1 MPIKVLSEEVASKIA
16 AGEVVERPASVVKE
30 LVENSI
36 DAGAREIKV
45 EVRQGGRRLM
55 RVIDDGTGIPADEV
69 ELAFARHSTS
79 KIASVDDLSSIS
91 TLGFRGEAL
100 ASVAAVSQVTVVT
113 KAAEGDVGT
122 LLRLEGG
129 KVTHR
134 QKKGCPQ
141 GTVVTVE
148 NLFYNVPA
156 RLKFLRS
163 EATERKHINGLV
175 YRYGM
180 AYPQLRFSLLNDGRL
195 TFQSLGSGELYDVLI
210 KVYGLEVAQQ
220 MLEVRRLRRAFG
232 VSAQSNAQ
240 SSRPRSE
247 DFGEPSGRASGRGL
261 SRAVRGP
268 EADDPSTGPW
278 SSGTCPGPFVLGPKD
293 QGRQVQGPRTE
304 GSGHRLKPGTSDLE
318 LVDVY
323 GYVSPPSLHRANR
336 SYLTFFVNGRWVQD
350 RMLSYAVSEAYHTL
364 LPTGRH
370 PIVVLRLELDPSQV
384 DINVHPTKS
393 EIRFLDSNAVF
404 AAVQKAVRR
413 TLVDQAPIPRMMGR
427 PLQWPFGWAQDR
439 PAPDVERRR
448 KLVEV
453 GTQAKAAGIEAPS
466 AYEFPE
472 PAKLPPLRVLGQMA
486 QTYIIAEGPE
496 GMYLV
501 DQHAAH
507 ERVLYE
513 RLMAERAKMAVA
525 SQALLEPLTIELP
538 FQPGIAGGESLEFLN
553 HLGFDIEPFG
563 GDTYLVRAVP
573 AMLAKGD
580 IGQAIVEIVDELT
593 EGGTVEVGKERA
605 LISLVCH
612 SAVRAGQTLSMEE
625 MRDLIRQLEETA
637 MPRTCPHGRP
647 TMVHLSAE
655 QLAREFGRR

>member
-1 MPIKVLSEEVASKIA
+1 MPIRVLSEEVASKIA

-36 DAGAREIKV
+36 DARAGEIKV

-55 RVIDDGTGIPADEV
+55 RVIDDGIGIPADEV

-79 KIASVDDLSSIS
+79 KIASVDDLASIR

-100 ASVAAVSQVTVVT
+100 ASIAAVSQLTIAT
-113 KAAEGDVGT
+113 RTAEEDVGT

-129 KVTHR
+129 KVAQR

-156 RLKFLRS
+156 RLKFLRT
-163 EATERKHINGLV
+163 EATERKHIDGLV
-175 YRYGM
+175 YCYGM
-180 AYPQLRFSLLNDGRL
+180 AYPHLRFSLLNDGRL
-195 TFQSLGSGELYDVLI
+195 TFQSLGTGELYDVLI

-220 MLEVRRLRRAFG
+220 MLEVR
-232 VSAQSNAQ
+232 
-240 SSRPRSE
+240 SSE
-247 DFGEPSGRASGRGL
+247 T
-261 SRAVRGP
+261 
-268 EADDPSTGPW
+268 DD
-278 SSGTCPGPFVLGPKD
+278 
-293 QGRQVQGPRTE
+293 
-304 GSGHRLKPGTSDLE
+304 LKPGTSNLE
-318 LVDVY
+318 LVDTY
-323 GYVSPPSLHRANR
+323 GYISPPSLHRANR
-336 SYLTFFVNGRWVQD
+336 DYLTFFVNGRWVQD

-364 LPTGRH
+364 LPTGRY
-370 PIVVLRLELDPSQV
+370 PIVVLRLDLDPSQV

-404 AAVQKAVRR
+404 ATVQKAVRR
-413 TLVDQAPIPRMMGR
+413 TLVDQAPVPGMMGR
-427 PLQWPFGWAQDR
+427 PLQWSATEI
-439 PAPDVERRR
+439 ERRR

-453 GTQAKAAGIEAPS
+453 GTQTQLALEAQRTAGIEAPS
-466 AYEFPE
+466 AFEFPE
-472 PAKLPPLRVLGQMA
+472 PAKLPPLRVLGQVA

-496 GMYLV
+496 GLYLI

-513 RLMAERAKMAVA
+513 RLVAERAKRAVT

-538 FQPGIAGGESLEFLN
+538 SVAGEESLKLLN
-553 HLGFDIEPFG
+553 QLGFDIEPFG
-563 GDTYLVRAVP
+563 GETVLVRAVP
-573 AMLAKGD
+573 VMLAKGD
-580 IGQAIVEIVDELT
+580 IAQAIVEIVDGLI
-593 EGGTVEVGKERA
+593 EGGTVEAREEQA
-605 LISLVCH
+605 LISLICH
-612 SAVRAGQTLSMEE
+612 SAVRAGQTLSSEE
-625 MRDLIRQLEETA
+625 MRDLVRQLEQTA

-647 TMVHLSAE
+647 TMIHLSAE

>member
-1 MPIKVLSEEVASKIA
+1 M
-16 AGEVVERPASVVKE
+16 VKE

-69 ELAFARHSTS
+69 ELAFARHATS
-79 KIASVDDLSSIS
+79 KIASVEELSSIA

-100 ASVAAVSQVTVVT
+100 ASIAAVSQLTIVTR
-113 KAAEGDVGT
+113 AAEEDGGTPRVGT

-129 KVTHR
+129 RVTHR

-141 GTVVTVE
+141 GTVITVE

-156 RLKFLRS
+156 RLKFLRA
-163 EATERKHINGLV
+163 ETTERKHIDGLV

-180 AYPQLRFSLLNDGRL
+180 AYPQLRFSLVNDGRL
-195 TFQSLGSGELYDVLI
+195 SFQSLGSGKLYDVLI

-220 MLEVRRLRRAFG
+220 MLEVR
-232 VSAQSNAQ
+232 
-240 SSRPRSE
+240 SS
-247 DFGEPSGRASGRGL
+247 
-261 SRAVRGP
+261 
-268 EADDPSTGPW
+268 EADDPSTGLRRAQ
-278 SSGTCPGPFVLGPKD
+278 SS
-293 QGRQVQGPRTE
+293 R
-304 GSGHRLKPGTSDLE
+304 SGHGLKPGTSNLE
-318 LVDVY
+318 LVAVY
-323 GYVSPPSLHRANR
+323 GYISSPSLHRANR

-364 LPTGRH
+364 LPTRRH
-370 PIVVLRLELDPSQV
+370 PIVVLRLELPPSQV

-393 EIRFLDSNAVF
+393 EVRFLDRNAVF

-413 TLVDQAPIPRMMGR
+413 TLVDQAAIPRMTDL
-427 PLQWPFGWAQDR
+427 PSQWPASDM
-439 PAPDVERRR
+439 ERRR
-448 KLVEV
+448 RLVEA
-453 GTQAKAAGIEAPS
+453 GTQAQLALEARRTAGSAEPS
-466 AYEFPE
+466 AFDFPE
-472 PAKLPPLRVLGQMA
+472 PANLPPLRVLGQIA

-496 GMYLV
+496 GLYLI
-501 DQHAAH
+501 DQHTAH

-525 SQALLEPLTIELP
+525 SQSLLEPLTIELP
-538 FQPGIAGGESLEFLN
+538 FQTGVAGGESGGTPRLEFLN
-553 HLGFDIEPFG
+553 QLGFDIEPFG
-563 GDTYLVRAVP
+563 GETYLVRAVP
-573 AMLAKGD
+573 AMLATGD
-580 IGQAIVEIVDELT
+580 IGQAIVEIVDGLNES
-593 EGGTVEVGKERA
+593 GAVGTGEEAVSTSERA
-605 LISLVCH
+605 LITLVCH
-612 SAVRAGQTLSMEE
+612 SAVRAGKTLSQEE

-647 TMVHLSAE
+647 TMIHLSAA

>member
-36 DAGAREIKV
+36 DAGAKEIKV

-55 RVIDDGTGIPADEV
+55 RVMDDGTGIPAEEV
-69 ELAFARHSTS
+69 ELAFARHATS
-79 KIASVDDLSSIS
+79 KIASVEELSSIA

-100 ASVAAVSQVTVVT
+100 ASIAAVSQLTIVTR
-113 KAAEGDVGT
+113 AAEENVGT
-122 LLRLEGG
+122 LLRLEGSR
-129 KVTHR
+129 VTQR

-156 RLKFLRS
+156 RLKFLRT
-163 EATERKHINGLV
+163 EVTERKHIDGLI

-180 AYPQLRFSLLNDGRL
+180 AYPHLRFSLLNDGRP
-195 TFQSLGSGELYDVLI
+195 TFQSLGTGKLYDVLI
-210 KVYGLEVAQQ
+210 KVYGLEIAQQ
-220 MLEVRRLRRAFG
+220 MIEV
-232 VSAQSNAQ
+232 VS
-240 SSRPRSE
+240 PKSE
-247 DFGEPSGRASGRGL
+247 AVNPQAEDSGRRTSDSGRI
-261 SRAVRGP
+261 
-268 EADDPSTGPW
+268 
-278 SSGTCPGPFVLGPKD
+278 
-293 QGRQVQGPRTE
+293 
-304 GSGHRLKPGTSDLE
+304 
-318 LVDVY
+318 DVY
-323 GYVSPPSLHRANR
+323 GYISTPSVHRANR
-336 SYLTFFVNGRWVQD
+336 NYLTFFVNGRWVQD

-364 LPTGRH
+364 LPTGRY

-413 TLVDQAPIPRMMGR
+413 TLVDQTPVPEMMGR
-427 PLQWPFGWAQDR
+427 PAQWSA
-439 PAPDVERRR
+439 AEMERRR

-453 GTQAKAAGIEAPS
+453 GTQTQLALEAQRTAGVEAPS
-466 AYEFPE
+466 AFEFPE
-472 PAKLPPLRVLGQMA
+472 LAKLPPLRVLGQIA

-496 GMYLV
+496 GLYLI

-513 RLMAERAKMAVA
+513 RLMAERAKMAVT
-525 SQALLEPLTIELP
+525 SQALLEPLTMEL
-538 FQPGIAGGESLEFLN
+538 ASVTGEGSLVFLN
-553 HLGFDIEPFG
+553 QLGFDIEPFG
-563 GDTYLVRAVP
+563 GETVLVRAVP
-573 AMLAKGD
+573 VMLAQGD
-580 IGQAIVEIVDELT
+580 IGQAIVEIVDGLT
-593 EGGTVEVGKERA
+593 EGGVAEAGAEKA

-612 SAVRAGQTLSMEE
+612 SAVRAGKTLSLNE
-625 MRDLIRQLEETA
+625 MRDLIRQLEATT

-647 TMVHLSAE
+647 TMIHLSAA

>member
-1 MPIKVLSEEVASKIA
+1 MPIRVLSEEVASKIA

-55 RVIDDGTGIPADEV
+55 RVIDDGTGIPAAEV
-69 ELAFARHSTS
+69 ELAFARHATS
-79 KIASVDDLSSIS
+79 KIASVEELSSIA

-100 ASVAAVSQVTVVT
+100 ASIAAVSQLTIVTR
-113 KAAEGDVGT
+113 AADEDGGTPRLGT

-141 GTVVTVE
+141 GTVITVE

-156 RLKFLRS
+156 RLKFLRT
-163 EATERKHINGLV
+163 ETTERKHIDGLV

-180 AYPQLRFSLLNDGRL
+180 AYPHLRFSLVNDGRL

-220 MLEVRRLRRAFG
+220 MLEVRG
-232 VSAQSNAQ
+232 
-240 SSRPRSE
+240 SE
-247 DFGEPSGRASGRGL
+247 
-261 SRAVRGP
+261 V
-268 EADDPSTGPW
+268 DDPSTGLRRAQ
-278 SSGTCPGPFVLGPKD
+278 SS
-293 QGRQVQGPRTE
+293 R
-304 GSGHRLKPGTSDLE
+304 SGHRLKPGTSNLE
-318 LVDVY
+318 PINVY
-323 GYVSPPSLHRANR
+323 GYISSPSLHRANR

-350 RMLSYAVSEAYHTL
+350 RMLGYAVSEAYHTL
-364 LPTGRH
+364 LPTRRH
-370 PIVVLRLELDPSQV
+370 PIVVLRLELAPSQV

-393 EIRFLDSNAVF
+393 EVRFLDRNAVF

-413 TLVDQAPIPRMMGR
+413 TLVNQAAIPRMMGS
-427 PLQWPFGWAQDR
+427 PLPWPAS
-439 PAPDVERRR
+439 DVERRR
-448 KLVEV
+448 RLVEA
-453 GTQAKAAGIEAPS
+453 GTQSQLALEAQRTAGSAEPS
-466 AYEFPE
+466 AFDFPE
-472 PAKLPPLRVLGQMA
+472 PAKLPPLRVLGQIA

-496 GMYLV
+496 GLYLI

-513 RLMAERAKMAVA
+513 RLLAERAKMAIT
-525 SQALLEPLTIELP
+525 SQSLLEPLTIELP
-538 FQPGIAGGESLEFLN
+538 GEASGESGGTPRLEFLSQ
-553 HLGFDIEPFG
+553 LGFDIEPFG
-563 GDTYLVRAVP
+563 GETYLVRAVP
-573 AMLAKGD
+573 TMLATGD
-580 IGQAIVEIVDELT
+580 IGQAIAEIVDGLT
-593 EGGTVEVGKERA
+593 EGGAAEAGEEAASTAERA

-612 SAVRAGQTLSMEE
+612 SAVRAGKTLSQEE

-647 TMVHLSAE
+647 TMIHMSAE

>member
-1 MPIKVLSEEVASKIA
+1 MPIRVLSEEVAAKIA

-69 ELAFARHSTS
+69 ELAFARHATS
-79 KIASVDDLSSIS
+79 KIASVEELSSIA

-100 ASVAAVSQVTVVT
+100 ASIAAVSQLTIVTR
-113 KAAEGDVGT
+113 AAEEDGGTPRVGT

-141 GTVVTVE
+141 GTVITVE

-156 RLKFLRS
+156 RLKFLRA
-163 EATERKHINGLV
+163 ETTERKHIDGLV

-180 AYPQLRFSLLNDGRL
+180 AYPHLRFSLLNDGRL

-210 KVYGLEVAQQ
+210 EVYGLEVAQQ
-220 MLEVRRLRRAFG
+220 MIEVR
-232 VSAQSNAQ
+232 
-240 SSRPRSE
+240 SSE
-247 DFGEPSGRASGRGL
+247 TND
-261 SRAVRGP
+261 
-268 EADDPSTGPW
+268 
-278 SSGTCPGPFVLGPKD
+278 LG
-293 QGRQVQGPRTE
+293 
-304 GSGHRLKPGTSDLE
+304 
-318 LVDVY
+318 LVDVH
-323 GYVSPPSLHRANR
+323 GYISPPSLHRANR
-336 SYLTFFVNGRWVQD
+336 SYLTFFVNGRWVKD
-350 RMLSYAVSEAYHTL
+350 RMLSYAVSEAYRTL

-393 EIRFLDSNAVF
+393 EVRFLDRNAVF

-413 TLVDQAPIPRMMGR
+413 TLVDQAPIPRMTGR
-427 PLQWPFGWAQDR
+427 PSQQPFGWAQDR
-439 PAPDVERRR
+439 PALDMERWRR
-448 KLVEV
+448 LVEV
-453 GTQAKAAGIEAPS
+453 GTQARAVGIETPS
-466 AYEFPE
+466 ALEFPE
-472 PAKLPPLRVLGQMA
+472 SAKLPPLRVLGQVA

-496 GMYLV
+496 GLYLI

-513 RLMAERAKMAVA
+513 RLLAERAKMAIT
-525 SQALLEPLTIELP
+525 SQSLLEPLTIELP
-538 FQPGIAGGESLEFLN
+538 GEASGESGGTPRLEFLSQ
-553 HLGFDIEPFG
+553 LGFDIEPFG
-563 GDTYLVRAVP
+563 GETYLVRAVP
-573 AMLAKGD
+573 TMLATGD
-580 IGQAIVEIVDELT
+580 IGQAIAEIVDGLT
-593 EGGTVEVGKERA
+593 EGGAAEAGEEAVSTSEGA

-612 SAVRAGQTLSMEE
+612 SAVRAGKTLSQEE
-625 MRDLIRQLEETA
+625 MRDLIRQLEGTA

-647 TMVHLSAE
+647 TMIHLSAA

>member
-1 MPIKVLSEEVASKIA
+1 MPIRVLSEEVASKIA

-55 RVIDDGTGIPADEV
+55 RVIDDGAGIPADEV
-69 ELAFARHSTS
+69 ELAFARHATS
-79 KIASVDDLSSIS
+79 KIASVEELSSIA

-100 ASVAAVSQVTVVT
+100 ASIAAVSQLTIVTRAELL
-113 KAAEGDVGT
+113 AAAGEDGGTPRVGT

-141 GTVVTVE
+141 GTVITVE

-156 RLKFLRS
+156 RLKFLRA
-163 EATERKHINGLV
+163 ETTERKHIDGLV

-180 AYPQLRFSLLNDGRL
+180 AYPHLRFSLLNDGRL

-210 KVYGLEVAQQ
+210 EVYGLEVAQQ
-220 MLEVRRLRRAFG
+220 MIEVPSPKSEVQSHEANDIGLRT
-232 VSAQSNAQ
+232 SNL
-240 SSRPRSE
+240 
-247 DFGEPSGRASGRGL
+247 GL
-261 SRAVRGP
+261 
-268 EADDPSTGPW
+268 T
-278 SSGTCPGPFVLGPKD
+278 
-293 QGRQVQGPRTE
+293 
-304 GSGHRLKPGTSDLE
+304 DL
-318 LVDVY
+318 Y
-323 GYVSPPSLHRANR
+323 GYISPPPLHRANR

-350 RMLSYAVSEAYHTL
+350 RMLSYAVSEAYRTL
-364 LPTGRH
+364 LPTGRY
-370 PIVVLRLELDPSQV
+370 PIVVLRLELNPSQV

-413 TLVDQAPIPRMMGR
+413 TLVDQAPIPRMTGR
-427 PLQWPFGWAQDR
+427 PSQQPFGWAQDR
-439 PAPDVERRR
+439 PALDMERWRR
-448 KLVEV
+448 LVEV
-453 GTQAKAAGIEAPS
+453 GTQARAVGIEKPS
-466 AYEFPE
+466 AFEFPE
-472 PAKLPPLRVLGQMA
+472 SAKLPPLRVLGQVT

-496 GMYLV
+496 GLYLI

-513 RLMAERAKMAVA
+513 RLLAERAKMVIT
-525 SQALLEPLTIELP
+525 SQSLLEPLTIELP
-538 FQPGIAGGESLEFLN
+538 GEASGESGGTPRLEFLSQ
-553 HLGFDIEPFG
+553 LGFDIEPFG
-563 GDTYLVRAVP
+563 GETYLVRAVP
-573 AMLAKGD
+573 AMLATGD
-580 IGQAIVEIVDELT
+580 IGQAIAEIVDGLT
-593 EGGTVEVGKERA
+593 EGGAAEGGEEAVSTPEGA

-612 SAVRAGQTLSMEE
+612 SAVRAGKTLSGDE
-625 MRDLIRQLEETA
+625 MRDLIRQLEGTA

-647 TMVHLSAE
+647 TMIHLSAA

>member
-1 MPIKVLSEEVASKIA
+1 MPIRVLSEEVASKIA

-36 DAGAREIKV
+36 DAGAREVKV

-55 RVIDDGTGIPADEV
+55 RVMDDGTGIPAAEV
-69 ELAFARHSTS
+69 GLAFARHATS
-79 KIASVDDLSSIS
+79 KIASVEELSSIA

-100 ASVAAVSQVTVVT
+100 ASVAAVSQLTIVTRT
-113 KAAEGDVGT
+113 AEEDVGT

-129 KVTHR
+129 KVTQR

-163 EATERKHINGLV
+163 EVTERKHIDGLIH
-175 YRYGM
+175 RYGM
-180 AYPQLRFSLLNDGRL
+180 AYPHLRFSLVNDGRPA
-195 TFQSLGSGELYDVLI
+195 FQSLGSGKLYDVLI
-210 KVYGLEVAQQ
+210 KVYGLETAQQ
-220 MLEVRRLRRAFG
+220 MLEVRSL
-232 VSAQSNAQ
+232 
-240 SSRPRSE
+240 
-247 DFGEPSGRASGRGL
+247 
-261 SRAVRGP
+261 
-268 EADDPSTGPW
+268 EADDPSTG
-278 SSGTCPGPFVLGPKD
+278 
-293 QGRQVQGPRTE
+293 
-304 GSGHRLKPGTSDLE
+304 SGHRLKPETQNLE

-323 GYVSPPSLHRANR
+323 GYISPPSLHRANR

-364 LPTGRH
+364 LPTGRY

-413 TLVDQAPIPRMMGR
+413 TLVDQMPVPGMMGR
-427 PLQWPFGWAQDR
+427 PSQWSEAEI
-439 PAPDVERRR
+439 ERRR

-453 GTQAKAAGIEAPS
+453 GTQTQLALEAQRTAGIEAPS
-466 AYEFPE
+466 VFEFPE
-472 PAKLPPLRVLGQMA
+472 LAKLPPLRVLGQIA

-496 GMYLV
+496 GLYLI

-513 RLMAERAKMAVA
+513 RLMAERAKMAVT

-538 FQPGIAGGESLEFLN
+538 FQTGVIGGESLEFLSQ
-553 HLGFDIEPFG
+553 LGFDVEPFG
-563 GDTYLVRAVP
+563 GETVLVRAVP
-573 AMLAKGD
+573 VMLAQGD
-580 IGQAIVEIVDELT
+580 IGEAIVEIVDGLT
-593 EGGTVEVGKERA
+593 EDEVAEAGEEKA

-612 SAVRAGQTLSMEE
+612 SAVRAGKTLSLEE
-625 MRDLIRQLEETA
+625 MRNLIRQLEQTA

-647 TMVHLSAE
+647 TMIHLSAA

>member
-1 MPIKVLSEEVASKIA
+1 MPIRVLSEEVASKIA

-55 RVIDDGTGIPADEV
+55 RVMDDGTGIPAAEV
-69 ELAFARHSTS
+69 ELAFARHATS
-79 KIASVDDLSSIS
+79 KIASVEELSSIA

-100 ASVAAVSQVTVVT
+100 ASIAAVSQLTIVTRT
-113 KAAEGDVGT
+113 AEEDGGTPRSGT

-129 KVTHR
+129 KVTQR

-163 EATERKHINGLV
+163 EVTERKHIDGLV

-180 AYPQLRFSLLNDGRL
+180 AYPHLRFSLVNDGRL
-195 TFQSLGSGELYDVLI
+195 AFQSLGTGELYDVLI
-210 KVYGLEVAQQ
+210 KVYGLEMAQQ
-220 MLEVRRLRRAFG
+220 MLEVQSLR
-232 VSAQSNAQ
+232 VDN
-240 SSRPRSE
+240 
-247 DFGEPSGRASGRGL
+247 
-261 SRAVRGP
+261 
-268 EADDPSTGPW
+268 
-278 SSGTCPGPFVLGPKD
+278 
-293 QGRQVQGPRTE
+293 
-304 GSGHRLKPGTSDLE
+304 LKPGTQNLK
-318 LVDVY
+318 LIDVH
-323 GYVSPPSLHRANR
+323 GYISPPALHRANR

-350 RMLSYAVSEAYHTL
+350 RMLSYAASEAYHTL
-364 LPTGRH
+364 LPTRRH
-370 PIVVLRLELDPSQV
+370 PIVVLRLELSPSQV

-393 EIRFLDSNAVF
+393 EVRFLDSSAVF
-404 AAVQKAVRR
+404 TAVQKAVRR
-413 TLVDQAPIPRMMGR
+413 TLVDQAAIPRMAGL
-427 PLQWPFGWAQDR
+427 PSQWPAQDM
-439 PAPDVERRR
+439 ERRR
-448 KLVEV
+448 RLVGA
-453 GTQAKAAGIEAPS
+453 GTQAQLALEAQRTAGIEAPS
-466 AYEFPE
+466 AFGFPE
-472 PAKLPPLRVLGQMA
+472 PTKLPPLRVLGQVA

-496 GMYLV
+496 GLYLI

-513 RLMAERAKMAVA
+513 RLMAERAKMAVT

-538 FQPGIAGGESLEFLN
+538 FQTGVIGGGSLEFLSQ
-553 HLGFDIEPFG
+553 LGFDIEPFG
-563 GDTYLVRAVP
+563 GETVLVRAVP
-573 AMLAKGD
+573 TMLAKGD
-580 IGQAIVEIVDELT
+580 IGQAIVEIVDGLT
-593 EGGTVEVGKERA
+593 EGGVAEAGEEAASTDERA

-612 SAVRAGQTLSMEE
+612 SAIRAGKTLSLDE

-647 TMVHLSAE
+647 TMIHLSAA
-655 QLAREFGRR
+655 QLAREFGRS